1 MRLITAHL
9 LYLSDDFIGVTNK
22 LIFRIFHLEI
32 ALFRI
37 NFNEI
42 LMDIIDNSNIKYSIN
57 LSFEE
62 IKLPP
67 FQDIL
72 ILGKNSPQGKIGLCK
87 SFELLAPNGF
97 HTIEINDDKVE
108 AVFINKKILNK
119 ISSDKIIEILK
130 LKVFQFI
137 SEGELI
143 KVDFKIVISYI
154 NIEIEK

>member
-1 MRLITAHL
+1 
-9 LYLSDDFIGVTNK
+9 
-22 LIFRIFHLEI
+22 
-32 ALFRI
+32 
-37 NFNEI
+37 
-42 LMDIIDNSNIKYSIN
+42 MDNTDNSNIKNSIN

-72 ILGKNSPQGKIGLCK
+72 VLGKNSPQGKIGLCK
-87 SFELLAPNGF
+87 SFELLVPNGF
-97 HTIEINDDKVE
+97 DIIEINDDKVE
-108 AVFINKKILNK
+108 AVFINKKILTK

-130 LKVFQFI
+130 SKVFQFI

-143 KVDFKIVISYI
+143 KVDFKVTISYT